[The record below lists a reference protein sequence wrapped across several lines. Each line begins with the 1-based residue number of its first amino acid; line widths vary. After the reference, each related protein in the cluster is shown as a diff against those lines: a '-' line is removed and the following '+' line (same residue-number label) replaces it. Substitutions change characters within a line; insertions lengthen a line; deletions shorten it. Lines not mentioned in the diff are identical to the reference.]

1 MSAPKIKDLQ
11 LFKKAVLFHSQA
23 GVMGAIPLGI
33 SLALHSVKSHSF
45 SKTSCSV
52 ISSVTLSGTSSRQL
66 ICYFW
71 DRVLSLSWPLITLCY
86 QACSQISL
94 LKVLTLRDHILF
106 TFVFSALHMGLK
118 QPSKWK
124 TTWPFVLWPGWL
136 GKPGGRG
143 SLSGS
148 TLAGGGAR
156 F

>member
-23 GVMGAIPLGI
+23 SFMGAIPLGI

-71 DRVLSLSWPLITLCY
+71 YQVLSLSWPLITLCY
-86 QACSQISL
+86 QACSQVSS
-94 LKVLTLRDHILF
+94 LKVLTLRDHYLIYLCILSTSHGTETAKQVKNNL
-106 TFVFSALHMGLK
+106 TFC
-118 QPSKWK
+118 
-124 TTWPFVLWPGWL
+124 
-136 GKPGGRG
+136 
-143 SLSGS
+143 
-148 TLAGGGAR
+148 TLTRVTGEAR
-156 F
+156 W